1 MFDVG
6 FWELILIAIMGL
18 VILGPERLPVAI
30 RTIRGWITGARKFS
44 DTVKTE
50 LTEELRIHELHAN
63 LKKAEQTNLQ
73 NLSPEVAESLK
84 TLQEAA
90 ASVTEPFKKVDTQA
104 MDSMI
109 SSSLASSAKAK
120 SGIADLEQSVNE
132 SSASGKA
139 AEPLSSAS
147 EPVKPIEPTAS
158 SVLELQSSVDKA
170 SDKSQP

>member
-30 RTIRGWITGARKFS
+30 RTVRGWISGARKFS
-44 DTVKTE
+44 DTVKSE
-50 LTEELRIHELHAN
+50 LTEELRVHELHAN
-63 LKKAEQTNLQ
+63 LKKAEQSNLQ

-109 SSSLASSAKAK
+109 SSSLASTPQAKANAEV
-120 SGIADLEQSVNE
+120 SGSSEVSNITSETPIESAVSSV
-132 SSASGKA
+132 
-139 AEPLSSAS
+139 S
-147 EPVKPIEPTAS
+147 EPNN
-158 SVLELQSSVDKA
+158 SVDKV
-170 SDKSQP
+170 SDKTQP

>member
-30 RTIRGWITGARKFS
+30 RTVRGWITGARKFS
-44 DTVKTE
+44 DTVKSE

-63 LKKAEQTNLQ
+63 LKKAEQSNLQ

-109 SSSLASSAKAK
+109 SSSLASAPQANATVNAEESNMGSETTTLAPTESAT
-120 SGIADLEQSVNE
+120 STVSELE
-132 SSASGKA
+132 
-139 AEPLSSAS
+139 
-147 EPVKPIEPTAS
+147 
-158 SVLELQSSVDKA
+158 SSVDKV

>member
-30 RTIRGWITGARKFS
+30 RTIRGWITGVRKFS

-63 LKKAEQTNLQ
+63 LKKAEQANLQ

-90 ASVTEPFKKVDTQA
+90 ASVSEPFKKVDTQPL
-104 MDSMI
+104 DTMI
-109 SSSLASSAKAK
+109 SSSLASSPATNATETKAPEVRNT
-120 SGIADLEQSVNE
+120 DLTDKEE
-132 SSASGKA
+132 SRPTDKLTEESAA
-139 AEPLSSAS
+139 
-147 EPVKPIEPTAS
+147 
-158 SVLELQSSVDKA
+158 QVDNPA
-170 SDKSQP
+170 SDKSQS

>member
-6 FWELILIAIMGL
+6 FWELILIGIMGL

-30 RTIRGWITGARKFS
+30 RTVRGWISGARKFS

-63 LKKAEQTNLQ
+63 LKKAEESNLQ

-109 SSSLASSAKAK
+109 SSSLASAPQAKAAVTEDVAK
-120 SGIADLEQSVNE
+120 TESETRTELATTAVSTLE
-132 SSASGKA
+132 SSA
-139 AEPLSSAS
+139 
-147 EPVKPIEPTAS
+147 
-158 SVLELQSSVDKA
+158 DKV